1 MTSVGPA
8 GDAKP
13 NVIFVLGGPGAGKG
27 TQCQNLVDKHNFV
40 HLSAGDLLRAERKNP
55 ESQHGQLIENIIVQ
69 GKIVPVEITC
79 TLLENAMNKSMLED
93 NKFDFLIDG
102 FPRNEDNLT
111 GWSKQMGEKVNE
123 RFCFFF
129 NCSEETCIERVMGR
143 AAQSDVVRSDDN
155 MEALKKR
162 FNTYLNSTMPII
174 KHFQSINKC
183 VEIDASKTPEEVY
196 AQVEKALKN

>member
-1 MTSVGPA
+1 MGLISRVSSRTYRTMTSVGPA

-55 ESQHGQLIENIIVQ
+55 ESKHGQLIENLIVQ

-79 TLLENAMNKSMLED
+79 TLLENAMNKSMLEE

-102 FPRNEDNLT
+102 FPRSTAQEQMIANIIQQVTSNVEQNFGANLPNLV
-111 GWSKQMGEKVNE
+111 Q
-123 RFCFFF
+123 
-129 NCSEETCIERVMGR
+129 
-143 AAQSDVVRSDDN
+143 QS
-155 MEALKKR
+155 L
-162 FNTYLNSTMPII
+162 
-174 KHFQSINKC
+174 
-183 VEIDASKTPEEVY
+183 
-196 AQVEKALKN
+196 